1 MINIFCITAWGSKN
15 ELLDR
20 KLTMSIDGIVK
31 YLTKQS
37 PIDNKYYVT
46 GSDAFDITVHNID
59 NALVDRMK
67 QGMALT
73 IKIKQDYGVIIES
86 DYTISIIMAED

>member
-1 MINIFCITAWGSKN
+1 MTKIYCITAWGSKN
-15 ELLDR
+15 EQLGS
-20 KLTMSIDGIVK
+20 KFFMSIDGIVK

-46 GSDAFDITVHNID
+46 GSDAFDITAHNIG
-59 NALVDRMK
+59 NALIDSKK
-67 QGMALT
+67 QGMAFTLS
-73 IKIKQDYGVIIES
+73 IKQDYGVIIKS

>member
-1 MINIFCITAWGSKN
+1 MTKIYCITAWGSKN
-15 ELLDR
+15 ELLDS
-20 KLTMSIDGIVK
+20 KLFMSIDGIVK

-46 GSDAFDITVHNID
+46 GDGAYDITEANIT
-59 NALVDRMK
+59 NALVDRTK

-73 IKIKQDYGVIIES
+73 IKIKQDFGVIIES